1 MLPHSEGLELPSIGE
16 EGLDVLWTRHALR
29 SLSLT
34 WNHENAY
41 GFSCYDDEAAPLKP
55 AGRRQAVPATRGERQ
70 PRRCDCGFDL
80 GKPADGELTDRGPVR
95 RIDAG
100 RSQRRLVPD
109 TTN

>member
-1 MLPHSEGLELPSIGE
+1 MVAKRAGGDGDVAVPGICKKLPGVNGLELGKHIGIAIDQ
-16 EGLDVLWTRHALR
+16 LRDAPQHAC
-29 SLSLT
+29 
-34 WNHENAY
+34 A
-41 GFSCYDDEAAPLKP
+41 F
-55 AGRRQAVPATRGERQ
+55 GRRQAVPATRGERQ